1 MAMQEYPVLVLS
13 VPPHSLKKKDT
24 TGRPWLKRLL
34 TKIFQRKSRS
44 KMPDLQ
50 ESFNALTTILSTMSQ
65 YFGPPPMPT
74 VELTVEQS
82 FKMRRLEDLLPEA
95 SKEDIITILLALQ
108 RQNFVLG
115 NNLTQLLKAWN
126 KPDLTTT
133 EEVQSKYGTLFE
145 TKD

>member
-1 MAMQEYPVLVLS
+1 
-13 VPPHSLKKKDT
+13 
-24 TGRPWLKRLL
+24 
-34 TKIFQRKSRS
+34 
-44 KMPDLQ
+44 
-50 ESFNALTTILSTMSQ
+50 
-65 YFGPPPMPT
+65 MPT